1 MSSMQASREVNPPIT
16 GAAGIAY
23 QDAEPAP
30 IPGINEKAP
39 HGAFSFAGLVGFEP
53 TTNSLTGRRSTV
65 ELQSKMS

>member
-1 MSSMQASREVNPPIT
+1 MSYIQASREVNPPIT

-39 HGAFSFAGLVGFEP
+39 HGAFSFAGTIGFEP
-53 TTNSLTGRRSTV
+53 IKTP
-65 ELQSKMS
+65 